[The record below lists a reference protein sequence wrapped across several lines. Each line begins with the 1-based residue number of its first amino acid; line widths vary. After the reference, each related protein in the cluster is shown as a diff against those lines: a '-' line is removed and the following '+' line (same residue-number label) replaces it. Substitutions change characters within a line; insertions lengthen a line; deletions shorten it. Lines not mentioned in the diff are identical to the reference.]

1 MNCLARAL
9 LIAVALAAGSSL
21 RDSSAQTTAGTPT
34 SADVAAGKVLVEQQ
48 CKGCHGL
55 DGHGVA
61 PGIPNLAG
69 QSYRYLVTALNE
81 YRQGQRIH
89 AAVRIMAENLTEA
102 GERAVAAYYASLP
115 PAAPAPGA
123 RAEIFSPY
131 DHGKELAQ
139 ACTQCHGENGN
150 SVIPGTPSLSGQ
162 QPGYFVAAIQ
172 EYLTGARETPPMHS
186 LIRDL
191 KALDFDSLALY
202 FASQTPAPVHT
213 PPRGDPAAGQA
224 LTTLCAGCHGAQGV
238 STDSSTPSLASQD
251 PSYLVDALKA
261 YRAGRKHAAMQ
272 RAVAAVIKSDSDAE
286 NIAAFYAVQPRG
298 AAERGQTLVQDIA
311 DKCNRCHSAGVDN
324 PSLTAPN
331 IRGQGKDYLMMA
343 LRSYRDNRRESS
355 AMHVMTLPYGDA
367 IIEGIASYYASQSPK

>member
-131 DHGKELAQ
+131 EHGKELAQ

-355 AMHVMTLPYGDA
+355 AMHIMTLPYGDA
-367 IIEGIASYYASQSPK
+367 IIEGIASYYASQPPK